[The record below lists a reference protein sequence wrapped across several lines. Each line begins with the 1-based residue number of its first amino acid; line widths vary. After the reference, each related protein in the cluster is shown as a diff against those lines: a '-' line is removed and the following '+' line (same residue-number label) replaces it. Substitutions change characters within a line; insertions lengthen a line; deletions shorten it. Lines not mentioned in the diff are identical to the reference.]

1 MKSHSPP
8 WQWRS
13 PPMLWAIMRYSE
25 LAASVSLHVESTSIQ
40 TVLESESIWKDWTAS
55 EIPFSIFSID

>member
-1 MKSHSPP
+1 
-8 WQWRS
+8 
-13 PPMLWAIMRYSE
+13 MLWAIMRYSE

-55 EIPFSIFSID
+55 EIPFSIIFDRLILS